1 MKTIKI
7 SGGKET
13 GKTTIANEIRK
24 LYNHSYDCHVMLIP
38 SFEKVIDI
46 NRFTYN
52 SIEDDVDLIVI
63 DGIDEVSANM
73 IIKIFKYAK
82 KIRIERKFEQSVLID
97 VPDLLIVTN

>member
-7 SGGKET
+7 SGEKAT
-13 GKTTIANEIRK
+13 GKNTLVNEIKK
-24 LYNHSYDCHVMLIP
+24 LYNNPYDCYITRMP
-38 SFEKVIDI
+38 SLEKVIDI

-52 SIEDDVDLIVI
+52 FIKANVDLIVI
-63 DGIDEVSANM
+63 NDIDEVSANM
-73 IIKIFKYAK
+73 IIKIFKYAE

>member
-7 SGGKET
+7 SGEKET
-13 GKTTIANEIRK
+13 GKTTLANKIRK
-24 LYNHSYDCHVMLIP
+24 FYNNSYDCYITRIP

-52 SIEDDVDLIVI
+52 SIEADVDLIVI
-63 DGIDEVSANM
+63 DDIDEVSANM

-82 KIRIERKFEQSVLID
+82 KIKIDRKFEQSVLID
-97 VPDLLIVTN
+97 VPDLLIITN